1 MRIKFTLI
9 CLFFIVVSAK
19 AQYSDGQNLGPN
31 INIVDDA
38 DWRGNLFVQ
47 RRIRMGAPQFELG
60 VNNENGTP
68 NRALASYASHTGDF
82 LYVNT
87 SSSGGVSDFAKGTY
101 LNSKV
106 AIGNTPYWQ
115 EPNFFTNDI
124 ILAVNG
130 RTWTNGKAFFNNKI
144 VLGQNTSDSHKL
156 SFVSYKDG
164 DEYRSDIDYRGK
176 LIFKGYD
183 SYTSVSSW
191 RTMVLTQNGHV
202 LINMKEE
209 DIRPEYDHFKFQVNG
224 KALVEGLK
232 VTADVPQSDYVF
244 EEDYKLR
251 TLKEV
256 ENFVTENKHLPE
268 VPSAAEFK
276 ENGYLIGEMDDV
288 LLRKVEELTLYMIQA
303 NKQIEALKKEVV
315 LLKSTK

>member
-1 MRIKFTLI
+1 
-9 CLFFIVVSAK
+9 
-19 AQYSDGQNLGPN
+19 
-31 INIVDDA
+31 
-38 DWRGNLFVQ
+38 
-47 RRIRMGAPQFELG
+47 
-60 VNNENGTP
+60 
-68 NRALASYASHTGDF
+68 
-82 LYVNT
+82 
-87 SSSGGVSDFAKGTY
+87 
-101 LNSKV
+101 
-106 AIGNTPYWQ
+106 
-115 EPNFFTNDI
+115 
-124 ILAVNG
+124 
-130 RTWTNGKAFFNNKI
+130 
-144 VLGQNTSDSHKL
+144 
-156 SFVSYKDG
+156 
-164 DEYRSDIDYRGK
+164 
-176 LIFKGYD
+176 
-183 SYTSVSSW
+183 
-191 RTMVLTQNGHV
+191 MVLTQNGHV

-209 DIRPEYDHFKFQVNG
+209 DIRPEYEHFKFQVNG

-315 LLKSTK
+315 LLKAAK